1 MKITRWIALLLAPL
15 IFAGCFTEPV
25 EIPEETVGLAP
36 VYADGDWSEIKS
48 QPPQP
53 IVELNKIYYK
63 DSLIF
68 VGESQKGIHIID
80 NHDPANP
87 ERIAFIEIQGNS
99 DISIKGNLLYANN
112 LTDLVVLNISDI
124 NNVEL
129 VSRVEGVFPQ
139 SGTALPA
146 NYFGFFECPDPAMGN
161 IVGWIEKTLQSPEC
175 WR

>member
-1 MKITRWIALLLAPL
+1 MKITPWAGLLLAVTFL
-15 IFAGCFTEPV
+15 AGCYTEPV

-36 VYADGDWSEIKS
+36 VYSDGDWKVIES

-53 IVELNKIYYK
+53 IIALNKIYYK

-68 VGESQKGIHIID
+68 VGEAQKGIHVID
-80 NHDPANP
+80 NRNSAEP
-87 ERIAFIEIQGNS
+87 ERIAFISIQGNS

-112 LTDLVVLNISDI
+112 LADLVVLNISDI

-129 VSRVEGVFPQ
+129 VSRVEGAFPQ
-139 SGTALPA
+139 SGATLPQG
-146 NYFGFFECPDPAMGN
+146 YFGFFECPDPALGT
-161 IVGWIEKTLQSPEC
+161 IVGWTEKTLQSPEC

>member
-1 MKITRWIALLLAPL
+1 MKITLWAGLLLAVSFL
-15 IFAGCFTEPV
+15 AGCYTEPV
-25 EIPEETVGLAP
+25 EIPEEIVGLAP
-36 VYADGDWSEIKS
+36 IYSDGDWKVIES
-48 QPPQP
+48 QSPQP
-53 IVELNKIYYK
+53 IIELNKIYYK

-68 VGESQKGIHIID
+68 VGEAQKGIHIID

-87 ERIAFIEIQGNS
+87 ERIGFIKILGNS

-112 LTDLVVLNISDI
+112 LTDLVVLNISDV

-129 VSRVEGVFPQ
+129 VSRVEGAFPQ
-139 SGTALPA
+139 SGATLPP

-161 IVGWIEKTLQSPEC
+161 IVGWTEQTLQSPEC

>member
-1 MKITRWIALLLAPL
+1 MKITPWVGLLLATL
-15 IFAGCFTEPV
+15 IFAGCITEPV

-36 VYADGDWSEIKS
+36 VYADGDWFEIKS
-48 QPPQP
+48 QPPRP

-68 VGESQKGIHIID
+68 VGEAQKGIHIID
-80 NHDPANP
+80 NHDPVNP
-87 ERIAFIEIQGNS
+87 APIGFIKIQGNS

-112 LTDLVVLNISDI
+112 LTDLVVLNISDV

-129 VSRVEGVFPQ
+129 VSRVEGAFPQ
-139 SGTALPA
+139 SGATLPA
-146 NYFGFFECPDPAMGN
+146 NYAGFFECPDPALGN
-161 IVGWIEKTLQSPEC
+161 IVGWAEKTLQSPEC

>member
-1 MKITRWIALLLAPL
+1 MKIAYRAALLLAPL
-15 IFAGCFTEPV
+15 FFAGCITEPV

-36 VYADGDWSEIKS
+36 VYAAGDWSEIKS

-53 IVELNKIYYK
+53 IIELNKIYYK

-87 ERIAFIEIQGNS
+87 ERIGFIKILGNS
-99 DISIKGNLLYANN
+99 DISIRGNLLYANN
-112 LTDLVVLNISDI
+112 LTDLVVLNISDV

-129 VSRVEGVFPQ
+129 VSRVEGAFPQ
-139 SGTALPA
+139 SGATLPE
-146 NYFGFFECPDPAMGN
+146 NYFGFFECPDPALGN
-161 IVGWIEKTLQSPEC
+161 IVGWTEKTLQSPEC